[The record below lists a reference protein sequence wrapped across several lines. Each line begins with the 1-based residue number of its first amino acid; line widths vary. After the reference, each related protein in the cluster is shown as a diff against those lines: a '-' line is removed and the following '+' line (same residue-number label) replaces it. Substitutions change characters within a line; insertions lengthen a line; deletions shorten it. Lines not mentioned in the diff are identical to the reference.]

1 MDTQQIEKLCKE
13 KETELLTT
21 YFGNLTN
28 EAALIETIG
37 EYTKDLPLKIEEE
50 YKNFLRDLWINEVP
64 NTINGAELVLMSINY
79 GNI

>member
-28 EAALIETIG
+28 EAALIRPETIG
-37 EYTKDLPLKIEEE
+37 EYTKDLPL
-50 YKNFLRDLWINEVP
+50 
-64 NTINGAELVLMSINY
+64 
-79 GNI
+79 